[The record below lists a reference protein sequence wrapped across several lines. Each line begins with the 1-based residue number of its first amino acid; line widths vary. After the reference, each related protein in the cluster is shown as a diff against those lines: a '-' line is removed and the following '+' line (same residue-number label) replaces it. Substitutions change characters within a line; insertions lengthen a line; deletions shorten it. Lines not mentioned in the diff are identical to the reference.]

1 MNKQIE
7 DMAYLIYKNRP
18 IMEMWVD
25 KADAIAEMLYKEG
38 YRKQS
43 EEAIVDYLYE
53 FKSLLINKFIE
64 LCNYNDYGKINLLLI
79 GDTIDETFDD
89 VVAEGLRNKLHNL
102 GIEYGKEGRR

>member
-7 DMAYLIYKNRP
+7 EIAFTD
-18 IMEMWVD
+18 VD
-25 KADAIAEMLYKEG
+25 VLANDLNQHCADLADNYCGDTNCVSCLAHALYNAG

-43 EEAIVDYLYE
+43 EEETIDYLYE

-89 VVAEGLRNKLHNL
+89 VVAKMKGGE
-102 GIEYGKEGRR
+102 